1 MTPCNVQYSYLLSS
15 QLESQRLY
23 FEEKMAHI
31 EAELTEQVVLLLW
44 KLRSDVDGVVISA
57 PSGGDSLSKCSQ

>member
-1 MTPCNVQYSYLLSS
+1 MQYSYLLSS

-31 EAELTEQVVLLLW
+31 EAELTEQVQL
-44 KLRSDVDGVVISA
+44 KLCGSCAMINDVDGVVPLSA
-57 PSGGDSLSKCSQ
+57 ASGGNTLSKCSQ

>member
-1 MTPCNVQYSYLLSS
+1 MLSAQCFAVLQYSYLLSS

-31 EAELTEQVVLLLW
+31 EKDLTEQVAMGALV
-44 KLRSDVDGVVISA
+44 SVTG
-57 PSGGDSLSKCSQ
+57 